1 MWLCIGGEEL
11 VCFVTCEGKVLW
23 ALAETE
29 EADAATIIYKIAEAN
44 ARGTSG
50 RTTRSV
56 KCTTVKGVPLDADNG
71 TDDVRAMLDDC
82 SVLADRV
89 DKLHCAAAEAVEGMS
104 SCNRISMTSSTVS
117 LSS

>member
-23 ALAETE
+23 SLAETE
-29 EADAATIIYKIAEAN
+29 EADAVTIIYKIAEAI

-50 RTTRSV
+50 RTKRSV

-71 TDDVRAMLDDC
+71 VDDVRAMLDDC
-82 SVLADRV
+82 SVLAD
-89 DKLHCAAAEAVEGMS
+89 
-104 SCNRISMTSSTVS
+104 
-117 LSS
+117 

>member
-1 MWLCIGGEEL
+1 MCCIGGEEL

-29 EADAATIIYKIAEAN
+29 EADAATTIYKIAEAI

-50 RTTRSV
+50 RTKRSV

-71 TDDVRAMLDDC
+71 TDDVRAMLDDY
-82 SVLADRV
+82 SVLADRI
-89 DKLHCAAAEAVEGMS
+89 DKLHCAAAEAAEASEGR
-104 SCNRISMTSSTVS
+104 NV
-117 LSS
+117 